1 MKFQYDHIVIIQKR
15 LSKIKAFEP
24 ISLCMELPCA
34 AQFAS
39 FGKLNSTHLM
49 KFQYDHCYRTKMI
62 VEIKAFEPISLCM
75 ELPCAA
81 QFASFGNSIQPIR

>member
-1 MKFQYDHIVIIQKR
+1 
-15 LSKIKAFEP
+15 
-24 ISLCMELPCA
+24 MELPCA